1 MTSINTFQINVY
13 SEELF
18 PGISEADYNEVM
30 TAPTVEDGWQGY
42 SEWSTELEQG
52 EVIETQHGAILIN
65 RSCSHVACKTTK
77 CERGATFEGI
87 AI

>member
-1 MTSINTFQINVY
+1 MLNQFLSNVY

-18 PGISEADYNEVM
+18 TGISEADYNEVM
-30 TAPTVEDGWQGY
+30 NASAADYEGY
-42 SEWSTELEQG
+42 AEWSTELEQG
-52 EVIETQHGAILIN
+52 TVIDTPRGQILIN
-65 RSCSHVACKTTK
+65 RDCSHAACKTTK